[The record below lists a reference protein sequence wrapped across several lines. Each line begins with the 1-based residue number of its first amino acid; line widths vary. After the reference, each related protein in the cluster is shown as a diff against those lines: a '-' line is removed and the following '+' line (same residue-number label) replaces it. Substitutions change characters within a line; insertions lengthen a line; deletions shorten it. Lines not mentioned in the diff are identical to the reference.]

1 MTEET
6 GLQEPNAGDG
16 PAPGHQAP
24 EPRAPEHRAPEHQ
37 APENQAPENRAPGGP
52 GPERHAFGAEV
63 GRLLDLVVHSLYSE
77 REIFL
82 RELVANAAD
91 ATDRRRF
98 ESLTNPGLAPAGEP
112 AIRITPDKPGR
123 TLTIA
128 DDGIGMTRDE
138 LAQNLGTIAKSGTR
152 AFTANLEGATA
163 EERPAL
169 IGQFGVGF
177 YAAFMVA
184 DRVEVTSR
192 RAGTEEA
199 WLWASDGHGEYTLAP
214 ATREA
219 AGTTIVLHMKADAE
233 EYLEPYRLET
243 VIRKWA
249 DHITIPV
256 TVTRDGKDM
265 PANEGTALW
274 RKPKAEV
281 TDQSYT
287 ELYRHLGHV
296 FDEPWATLH
305 WRAEGQ
311 LEFYALLFVPGSR
324 PFDLMEGDR
333 ESHVR
338 LHVRRMFIT
347 GDAKLLPEWL
357 RFVQGVVDTEDL
369 PLNVSREM
377 LQATP
382 VLARIRRAVTNRV
395 LTELKTRARDEASY
409 AKFWENFGPIMKE
422 GIWGDSEHRAALA
435 ELLRFR
441 SSTQEGWTSLADY
454 VSRMKPGQDAIYY
467 LAGDD
472 PAALAASPQLE
483 GFTARGIEVLLLSD
497 AVDAFWPERL
507 ETYSEKKL
515 RSVTQGAA
523 DLSALPAPEA
533 AGTAADLSGL
543 VPALKAALGDA
554 VDDVRPTDRLV
565 ESAAA
570 LSATSRGPD
579 LQMQRLMRRSGRPM
593 PDLPP
598 VLDVNPRHP
607 LIAALAARVAEG
619 ADIKEQAETLLDLA
633 RVQDGET
640 PRDPAAFARRV
651 AAALAR

>member
-1 MTEET
+1 MPQDTV
-6 GLQEPNAGDG
+6 N
-16 PAPGHQAP
+16 
-24 EPRAPEHRAPEHQ
+24 EHPSE
-37 APENQAPENRAPGGP
+37 
-52 GPERHAFGAEV
+52 ERHAFGAEV

-98 ESLTNPGLAPAGEP
+98 ESLTNPALSTAADP
-112 AIRITPDKPGR
+112 AIRITPDKPAR
-123 TLTIA
+123 TLSIA
-128 DDGIGMTRDE
+128 DDGIGMSRDE

-152 AFTANLEGATA
+152 AFTANLEDATA

-199 WLWASDGHGEYTLAP
+199 WMWASDGRGEYTLAP
-214 ATREA
+214 ATRET
-219 AGTTIVLHMKADAE
+219 AGTTIILHMKADAE

-243 VIRKWA
+243 IIRKWA

-256 TVTRDGKDM
+256 TVARDGKDM

-274 RKPKAEV
+274 RKPKADITEEA
-281 TDQSYT
+281 YT
-287 ELYRHLGHV
+287 EFYRHLGHY
-296 FDEPWATLH
+296 FDAPWATLH

-311 LEFYALLFVPGSR
+311 LEFAALLFVPGSR
-324 PFDLMEGDR
+324 PFDVMEGDR

-347 GDAKLLPEWL
+347 SDAKLLPEWL

-395 LTELKTRARDEASY
+395 LTELKTRAKDADSY
-409 AKFWENFGPIMKE
+409 AKFWENFGPILKE
-422 GIWGDSEHRAALA
+422 GVWGDGEHRAALT

-441 SSTQEGWTSLADY
+441 SSTTEGWTSLADY
-454 VSRMKPGQDAIYY
+454 VARMKPGQEAIYY

-472 PAALAASPQLE
+472 HAALAASPQLE
-483 GFTARGIEVLLLSD
+483 GFAARGIEVLLFSD

-507 ETYSEKKL
+507 EEFDGKKL

-523 DLSALPAPEA
+523 DLSAMPAPEA
-533 AGTAADLSGL
+533 VGEATDVAALI
-543 VPALKAALGDA
+543 PALKAALGDA

-565 ESAAA
+565 GSAAV
-570 LSATSRGPD
+570 LSANTSGPD
-579 LQMQRLMRRSGRPM
+579 LQMQRLMRRAGRAM
-593 PDLPP
+593 PAVPP
-598 VLDVNPRHP
+598 VLEINPRHP
-607 LIAALAARVAEG
+607 LIAALAARVADG
-619 ADIKEQAETLLDLA
+619 GDVGEQAETLFDLA
-633 RVQDGET
+633 RVQDGES

>member
-1 MTEET
+1 MNDET
-6 GLQEPNAGDG
+6 LLREHGD
-16 PAPGHQAP
+16 PAA
-24 EPRAPEHRAPEHQ
+24 
-37 APENQAPENRAPGGP
+37 
-52 GPERHAFGAEV
+52 ERHPFGAEV

-98 ESLTNPGLAPAGEP
+98 EQLTNTALSFTGDP
-112 AIRITPDKPGR
+112 AIRITPDKPAR

-128 DDGIGMTRDE
+128 DDGIGMSRDE

-152 AFTANLEGATA
+152 AFAANLEGATA

-199 WLWASDGHGEYTLAP
+199 WLWASDGRGDYTLAP
-214 ATREA
+214 ATRET
-219 AGTTIVLHMKADAE
+219 AGTTIVLHMKSDAE

-256 TVTRDGKDM
+256 TITRDGKDT

-274 RKPKAEV
+274 RKPKSDITE
-281 TDQSYT
+281 QSYA
-287 ELYRHLGHV
+287 EFYRHLGHF

-311 LEFYALLFVPGSR
+311 LEFAALLFVPGSR
-324 PFDLMEGDR
+324 PFDVMEGDR
-333 ESHVR
+333 DSHVR
-338 LHVRRMFIT
+338 LHVKRMFIT
-347 GDAKLLPEWL
+347 ADAKLLPEWL
-357 RFVQGVVDTEDL
+357 RFIQGVVDTEDL

-395 LTELKTRARDEASY
+395 LTDLKTRAKDAESY
-409 AKFWENFGPIMKE
+409 AKFWENFGPIVKE
-422 GIWGDSEHRAALA
+422 GVWGDSEHRPAIA
-435 ELLRFR
+435 ELLRFK
-441 SSTQEGWTSLADY
+441 SSLVEGWTSLAEY
-454 VSRMKPGQDAIYY
+454 VSRMKPGQTAIYF

-472 PAALAASPQLE
+472 HTALAASPQLE
-483 GFTARGIEVLLLSD
+483 GFTARGVEVLLLSD

-507 ETYSEKKL
+507 DTYSEHKL
-515 RSVTQGAA
+515 RSVTQGAD
-523 DLSALPAPEA
+523 DLSTLPPPEVTGEA
-533 AGTAADLSGL
+533 ADVTKLI
-543 VPALKAALGDA
+543 PALKAALGDA

-565 ESAAA
+565 GSAAV
-570 LSATSRGPD
+570 LSATARGPD

-593 PDLPP
+593 AELPP
-598 VLDVNPRHP
+598 VLDINPRHP
-607 LIAALAARVAEG
+607 LIAALAVRVAEG
-619 ADIKEQAETLLDLA
+619 GDVTEQAETLLDLA
-633 RVQDGET
+633 RVQDGES

-651 AAALAR
+651 AAALAK